1 MKCRYC
7 KAEIP
12 EGELYCKKCGREV
25 QIVPDYNPLDE
36 MLTAQIQLDDDNR
49 ETELEQYMNQN
60 RRNNRSSVSR
70 VTGKTGQTANRN
82 TGRTRQSADWNT
94 GRTRQSANRNTGRTG
109 RDAARNTG
117 RTTSR
122 TTGNVSGRRSSG
134 NTTGQMLSEKERRKR
149 QSAKAARKKALR
161 RKRRILLLIMAAIVV
176 LAGVGFYAL
185 YQGSYNGIMRKAQKA
200 EQSKDYTSA
209 ESYYKQ
215 AIAKNAQKADAYTGL
230 ADVYLAQDKTEEATS
245 LFEDAVSKQ
254 TGNVDLYKACMDFYL
269 KSDQNMEIPN
279 LLDSVSDSMLDKL
292 SDYVVNEPEF
302 SLNDS
307 TTYDD
312 VQKLLL
318 TTDAD
323 TIYYTTDGTD
333 PNLSSTKYT
342 SEGIQISEGETTV
355 KAIAVNKKG
364 VPSITSKKTYTVE
377 FPVEDAPAVSPSTG
391 QYDEAVQIEVKV
403 PDGYTAYYT
412 TDGTDPTTA
421 STKYTGPIDMPK
433 GETLFKVVLV
443 NAKGRMSGITTRNYM
458 YDNQ

>member
-25 QIVPDYNPLDE
+25 QIVPDYNPLEE
-36 MLTAQIQLDDDNR
+36 MLTAQIQLDGN
-49 ETELEQYMNQN
+49 EQESELDQYINQK
-60 RRNNRSSVSR
+60 RRNNNR
-70 VTGKTGQTANRN
+70 TGQSAGRN
-82 TGRTRQSADWNT
+82 TGRNA
-94 GRTRQSANRNTGRTG
+94 
-109 RDAARNTG
+109 
-117 RTTSR
+117 SR
-122 TTGNVSGRRSSG
+122 TTAAMTGRRMTG
-134 NTTGQMLSEKERRKR
+134 NTTGQMLTEKERRKR

-161 RKRRILLLIMAAIVV
+161 RKRRIVLLIMAAIVV
-176 LAGVGFYAL
+176 LAGAGFYVI
-185 YQGSYNGIMRKAQKA
+185 YQNSYNGIMKKAQKA
-200 EQSKDYTSA
+200 AQSKDYTTA
-209 ESYYKQ
+209 EAYYKQ
-215 AIAKNAQKADAYTGL
+215 AISKNTKKADAYTGL
-230 ADVYLAQDKTEEATS
+230 ADVYQSQDKTDEGTT
-245 LFEDAVSKQ
+245 LFEEAVSKQ
-254 TGNVDLYKACMDFYL
+254 SGNVELYKACMDFYL
-269 KSDQNMEIPN
+269 KSDQNMEIPE
-279 LLDSVSDSMLDKL
+279 LLDSVGDSMLEKL
-292 SDYVVNEPEF
+292 SDYVVDEPKF
-302 SLNDS
+302 SLEDS

-318 TTDAD
+318 TADKD

-333 PNLSSTKYT
+333 PDLTSTKYT
-342 SEGIQISEGETTV
+342 SEGIQISEGETTI

-364 VPSITSKKTYTVE
+364 VPSAIGKKTYTVE
-377 FPVEDAPAVSPSTG
+377 FPAVSPSTG

-443 NAKGRMSGITTRNYM
+443 NGKGRMSGITTRNYM

>member
-25 QIVPDYNPLDE
+25 QIVPDYNPLEE
-36 MLTAQIQLDDDNR
+36 MLTAQIQLDGN
-49 ETELEQYMNQN
+49 EQESELDQYINQN
-60 RRNNRSSVSR
+60 RRNNNR
-70 VTGKTGQTANRN
+70 TGQTAGRN
-82 TGRTRQSADWNT
+82 TGST
-94 GRTRQSANRNTGRTG
+94 GR
-109 RDAARNTG
+109 
-117 RTTSR
+117 
-122 TTGNVSGRRSSG
+122 
-134 NTTGQMLSEKERRKR
+134 MLTEKERRKR

-161 RKRRILLLIMAAIVV
+161 RKRRIVLLIMALIVV
-176 LAGVGFYAL
+176 LAGAGFYVI
-185 YQGSYNGIMRKAQKA
+185 YQNSYNGIMKKAQKA
-200 EQSKDYTSA
+200 AQSKDYTTA
-209 ESYYKQ
+209 EAYYKQ
-215 AIAKNAQKADAYTGL
+215 AISKNTKKADAYTGL
-230 ADVYLAQDKTEEATS
+230 ADVYLSQDKTDEGTT
-245 LFEDAVSKQ
+245 LFEEAVSKQ
-254 TGNVDLYKACMDFYL
+254 SGNVELYKACMDFYL
-269 KSDQNMEIPN
+269 KSDQNMEIPE
-279 LLDSVSDSMLDKL
+279 LLDSVSDSMLEKL
-292 SDYVVNEPEF
+292 SDYVVDEPKF
-302 SLNDS
+302 SLEDS

-318 TTDAD
+318 TADKD

-333 PNLSSTKYT
+333 PDLSSTKYT
-342 SEGIQISEGETTV
+342 SEGIQISEGETTI

-364 VPSITSKKTYTVE
+364 VPSSISKKIYTVE

-403 PDGYTAYYT
+403 PEGYTAYYT

-443 NAKGRMSGITTRNYM
+443 NGKGRMSGITTRNYM

>member
-25 QIVPDYNPLDE
+25 QIVPDYNPLEE
-36 MLTAQIQLDDDNR
+36 MLTAQIQLDGN
-49 ETELEQYMNQN
+49 EQESELDQYINQK
-60 RRNNRSSVSR
+60 RRNNNR
-70 VTGKTGQTANRN
+70 TGQSAGRNTGSTGRGAGRN
-82 TGRTRQSADWNT
+82 TGRSA
-94 GRTRQSANRNTGRTG
+94 
-109 RDAARNTG
+109 
-117 RTTSR
+117 SR
-122 TTGNVSGRRSSG
+122 TTANTTGRRMTG
-134 NTTGQMLSEKERRKR
+134 NTTGQMLTEKERRKR

-161 RKRRILLLIMAAIVV
+161 RKRRIVLLIMAAIVV
-176 LAGVGFYAL
+176 LAGAGFYVV
-185 YQGSYNGIMRKAQKA
+185 YQNSYNGIMKKAQKA
-200 EQSKDYTSA
+200 AQSKDYTTA
-209 ESYYKQ
+209 EAYYKQ
-215 AIAKNAQKADAYTGL
+215 AISKNTKKADAYTGL
-230 ADVYLAQDKTEEATS
+230 ADVYLSQDKTDEGTT
-245 LFEDAVSKQ
+245 LFEEAVSKQ
-254 TGNVDLYKACMDFYL
+254 SGNVELYKACMDFYL
-269 KSDQNMEIPN
+269 KSDQNMKIPK
-279 LLDSVSDSMLDKL
+279 LLDSISDSMLEKL
-292 SDYVVNEPEF
+292 SDYVVDEPKF
-302 SLNDS
+302 SLEDS

-318 TTDAD
+318 TADKD

-333 PNLSSTKYT
+333 PDLTSTKYT
-342 SEGIQISEGETTV
+342 SEGIQISEGETTI

-364 VPSITSKKTYTVE
+364 VPSSISKKIYTVE

-443 NAKGRMSGITTRNYM
+443 NGKGRMSGITTRNYM

>member
-25 QIVPDYNPLDE
+25 QIVPDYNPLEE
-36 MLTAQIQLDDDNR
+36 MLTAQIQLDGN
-49 ETELEQYMNQN
+49 EQESELDQYINQN
-60 RRNNRSSVSR
+60 RRNNNR
-70 VTGKTGQTANRN
+70 TGQTAGRN
-82 TGRTRQSADWNT
+82 TGST
-94 GRTRQSANRNTGRTG
+94 GR
-109 RDAARNTG
+109 
-117 RTTSR
+117 
-122 TTGNVSGRRSSG
+122 
-134 NTTGQMLSEKERRKR
+134 MLTEKERRKR

-161 RKRRILLLIMAAIVV
+161 RKRRIVLLIMALIVV
-176 LAGVGFYAL
+176 LAGAGFYVI
-185 YQGSYNGIMRKAQKA
+185 YQNSYNGIMKKAQKA
-200 EQSKDYTSA
+200 AQSKDYTTA
-209 ESYYKQ
+209 ESYFKQ
-215 AIAKNAQKADAYTGL
+215 AISKNAKKADAYTGL
-230 ADVYLAQDKTEEATS
+230 ADVYLSQDKTDEGTT
-245 LFEDAVSKQ
+245 LFEEAVSKQ
-254 TGNVDLYKACMDFYL
+254 SGNVELYKACMDFYL
-269 KSDQNMEIPN
+269 KSDQNMEIPE
-279 LLDSVSDSMLDKL
+279 LLDSVSDSMLEKL
-292 SDYVVNEPEF
+292 SDYVVDEPKF
-302 SLNDS
+302 SLEDS
-307 TTYDD
+307 MTYDD

-318 TTDAD
+318 TADKD

-333 PNLSSTKYT
+333 PDLTSTKYT
-342 SEGIQISEGETTV
+342 SEGIQISEGETTI

-364 VPSITSKKTYTVE
+364 VPSSISKKIYTVE

-443 NAKGRMSGITTRNYM
+443 NGKGRMSGITTRNYM

>member
-25 QIVPDYNPLDE
+25 QIVPDYNPLEE
-36 MLTAQIQLDDDNR
+36 MLTAQIQLDGN
-49 ETELEQYMNQN
+49 EQESELDQYINQN
-60 RRNNRSSVSR
+60 RRNNNR
-70 VTGKTGQTANRN
+70 TGQTAGRN
-82 TGRTRQSADWNT
+82 TGST
-94 GRTRQSANRNTGRTG
+94 GR
-109 RDAARNTG
+109 
-117 RTTSR
+117 
-122 TTGNVSGRRSSG
+122 
-134 NTTGQMLSEKERRKR
+134 MLTEKERRKR

-161 RKRRILLLIMAAIVV
+161 RKRRIVLLIMAAIVV
-176 LAGVGFYAL
+176 LAGAGFYVV
-185 YQGSYNGIMRKAQKA
+185 YQNSYNGIMKKAQKA
-200 EQSKDYTSA
+200 AQSKDYTTA
-209 ESYYKQ
+209 EAYYKQ
-215 AIAKNAQKADAYTGL
+215 AISKNTKKADAYTGL
-230 ADVYLAQDKTEEATS
+230 ADVYLLQDKTDEGTT
-245 LFEDAVSKQ
+245 LFEEAVSKQ
-254 TGNVDLYKACMDFYL
+254 SGNVELYKACMDFYL
-269 KSDQNMEIPN
+269 KSDQNMEIPE
-279 LLDSVSDSMLDKL
+279 LLDSVSDSMLEKL
-292 SDYVVNEPEF
+292 SDYVVDEPKF
-302 SLNDS
+302 SLEDS

-318 TTDAD
+318 TADKD

-333 PNLSSTKYT
+333 PDLTSTKYT
-342 SEGIQISEGETTV
+342 SEGIQISEGETTI

-364 VPSITSKKTYTVE
+364 VPSSISKKIYTVE

-403 PDGYTAYYT
+403 PEGYTAYYT

-443 NAKGRMSGITTRNYM
+443 NGKGRMSGITTRNYM

>member
-25 QIVPDYNPLDE
+25 QIVPDYNPLEE
-36 MLTAQIQLDDDNR
+36 MLTAQIQLDGN
-49 ETELEQYMNQN
+49 EQESELDQYINQN
-60 RRNNRSSVSR
+60 RRNNNR
-70 VTGKTGQTANRN
+70 TGQTAGRN
-82 TGRTRQSADWNT
+82 TGST
-94 GRTRQSANRNTGRTG
+94 GR
-109 RDAARNTG
+109 
-117 RTTSR
+117 
-122 TTGNVSGRRSSG
+122 
-134 NTTGQMLSEKERRKR
+134 MLTEKERRKR

-161 RKRRILLLIMAAIVV
+161 RKRRIVLLIMALIVV
-176 LAGVGFYAL
+176 LAGAGFYVI
-185 YQGSYNGIMRKAQKA
+185 YQNSYNGIMKKAQKA
-200 EQSKDYTSA
+200 AQSKDYTTA
-209 ESYYKQ
+209 EAYYKQ
-215 AIAKNAQKADAYTGL
+215 AISKNTKKADAYTGL
-230 ADVYLAQDKTEEATS
+230 ADVYLLQDKTDEGTT
-245 LFEDAVSKQ
+245 LFEEAVSKQ
-254 TGNVDLYKACMDFYL
+254 SGNVELYKACMDFYL
-269 KSDQNMEIPN
+269 KSDQNMEIPE
-279 LLDSVSDSMLDKL
+279 LLDSVNDSMLEKL
-292 SDYVVNEPEF
+292 SDYVVDEPKF
-302 SLNDS
+302 SLEDS

-318 TTDAD
+318 TADKD

-333 PNLSSTKYT
+333 PDLTSTKYT
-342 SEGIQISEGETTV
+342 SEGIQISEGETTI

-364 VPSITSKKTYTVE
+364 VPSSISKKIYTVE

-403 PDGYTAYYT
+403 PEGYTAYYT

-443 NAKGRMSGITTRNYM
+443 NGKGRMSGITTRNYM

>member
-25 QIVPDYNPLDE
+25 QIVPDYNPLEE
-36 MLTAQIQLDDDNR
+36 MLTAQIQLDGN
-49 ETELEQYMNQN
+49 EQESELDQYINQN
-60 RRNNRSSVSR
+60 RRNNNR
-70 VTGKTGQTANRN
+70 TGQTAGRNTGSTGRVAGRN
-82 TGRTRQSADWNT
+82 TGRRMT
-94 GRTRQSANRNTGRTG
+94 
-109 RDAARNTG
+109 
-117 RTTSR
+117 
-122 TTGNVSGRRSSG
+122 G
-134 NTTGQMLSEKERRKR
+134 NTTGQMLTEKERRKR

-161 RKRRILLLIMAAIVV
+161 RKRRIVLLIMALIVV
-176 LAGVGFYAL
+176 LAGAGFYVI
-185 YQGSYNGIMRKAQKA
+185 YQNSYNGIMKKAQKA
-200 EQSKDYTSA
+200 AQSKDYTTA
-209 ESYYKQ
+209 EAYYKQ
-215 AIAKNAQKADAYTGL
+215 AISKNTKKADAYTGL
-230 ADVYLAQDKTEEATS
+230 ADVYLSQDKTDEGTT
-245 LFEDAVSKQ
+245 LFEEAVSKQ
-254 TGNVDLYKACMDFYL
+254 SGNVELYKACMDFYL
-269 KSDQNMEIPN
+269 KSDQNMEIPE
-279 LLDSVSDSMLDKL
+279 LLDSVSDSMLEKL
-292 SDYVVNEPEF
+292 SDYVVDEPKF
-302 SLNDS
+302 SLEDS

-318 TTDAD
+318 TADKD

-333 PNLSSTKYT
+333 PDLTSTKYT
-342 SEGIQISEGETTV
+342 SEGIQISEGETTI

-364 VPSITSKKTYTVE
+364 VPSSISKKIYTVE

-443 NAKGRMSGITTRNYM
+443 NGKGRMSGITTRNYM

>member
-25 QIVPDYNPLDE
+25 QIVPDYNPLEE
-36 MLTAQIQLDDDNR
+36 MLTAQIQLDGN
-49 ETELEQYMNQN
+49 EQESELDQYINQN
-60 RRNNRSSVSR
+60 RRNNNR
-70 VTGKTGQTANRN
+70 TGQTAGRN
-82 TGRTRQSADWNT
+82 TGST
-94 GRTRQSANRNTGRTG
+94 GR
-109 RDAARNTG
+109 
-117 RTTSR
+117 
-122 TTGNVSGRRSSG
+122 
-134 NTTGQMLSEKERRKR
+134 MLTEKERRKR

-161 RKRRILLLIMAAIVV
+161 RKRRIVLLIMALIVV
-176 LAGVGFYAL
+176 LAGAGFYVV
-185 YQGSYNGIMRKAQKA
+185 YQNSYNGIMKKAQKA
-200 EQSKDYTSA
+200 AQSKDYTTA
-209 ESYYKQ
+209 ESYFKQ
-215 AIAKNAQKADAYTGL
+215 AISKNAKKADAYTGL
-230 ADVYLAQDKTEEATS
+230 ADVYLLQDKTDEGTT
-245 LFEDAVSKQ
+245 LFEEAVSKQ
-254 TGNVDLYKACMDFYL
+254 SGNVELYKACMDFYL
-269 KSDQNMEIPN
+269 KSDQNMEIPE
-279 LLDSVSDSMLDKL
+279 LLDSVSDSMLEKL
-292 SDYVVNEPEF
+292 SDYVVDEPKF
-302 SLNDS
+302 SLEDS

-318 TTDAD
+318 TADKD

-333 PNLSSTKYT
+333 PDLTSTKYT
-342 SEGIQISEGETTV
+342 SEGIQISEGETTI

-364 VPSITSKKTYTVE
+364 VPSSISKKIYTVE

-403 PDGYTAYYT
+403 PEGYTAYYT

-443 NAKGRMSGITTRNYM
+443 NGKGRMSGITTRNYM

>member
-25 QIVPDYNPLDE
+25 QIVPDYNPLEE
-36 MLTAQIQLDDDNR
+36 MLTAQIQLDGN
-49 ETELEQYMNQN
+49 EQESELDQYINQN
-60 RRNNRSSVSR
+60 RRNNNR
-70 VTGKTGQTANRN
+70 TGQTAGRN
-82 TGRTRQSADWNT
+82 TGST
-94 GRTRQSANRNTGRTG
+94 GR
-109 RDAARNTG
+109 
-117 RTTSR
+117 
-122 TTGNVSGRRSSG
+122 
-134 NTTGQMLSEKERRKR
+134 MLTEKERRKR

-161 RKRRILLLIMAAIVV
+161 RKRRIVLLIMAAIVV
-176 LAGVGFYAL
+176 LAGAGFYVV
-185 YQGSYNGIMRKAQKA
+185 YQNSYNGIMKKAQKA
-200 EQSKDYTSA
+200 AQSKDYTTA
-209 ESYYKQ
+209 ESYFKQ
-215 AIAKNAQKADAYTGL
+215 AISKNAKKADAYTGL
-230 ADVYLAQDKTEEATS
+230 ADVYLSQDKTDEGTT
-245 LFEDAVSKQ
+245 LFEEAVSKQ
-254 TGNVDLYKACMDFYL
+254 SGNVELYKACMDFYL
-269 KSDQNMEIPN
+269 KSDQNMEIPE
-279 LLDSVSDSMLDKL
+279 LLDSVSDSMLEKL
-292 SDYVVNEPEF
+292 SDYVVDEPKF
-302 SLNDS
+302 SLEDS

-318 TTDAD
+318 TADKD

-333 PNLSSTKYT
+333 PDLTSTKYT
-342 SEGIQISEGETTV
+342 SEGIQISEGETTI

-364 VPSITSKKTYTVE
+364 VPSSISKKIYTVE

-403 PDGYTAYYT
+403 PEGYTAYYT

-443 NAKGRMSGITTRNYM
+443 NGKGRMSGITTRNYM

>member
-25 QIVPDYNPLDE
+25 QIVPDYNPLEE
-36 MLTAQIQLDDDNR
+36 MLTAQIQLDGN
-49 ETELEQYMNQN
+49 EQESELDQYINQK
-60 RRNNRSSVSR
+60 RRNNNR
-70 VTGKTGQTANRN
+70 TGQSAGRN
-82 TGRTRQSADWNT
+82 TGRSA
-94 GRTRQSANRNTGRTG
+94 
-109 RDAARNTG
+109 
-117 RTTSR
+117 SR
-122 TTGNVSGRRSSG
+122 TTAAMTGRMTG
-134 NTTGQMLSEKERRKR
+134 NTTGQMLTEKERRKR

-161 RKRRILLLIMAAIVV
+161 RKRRIVLLIMAAIVV
-176 LAGVGFYAL
+176 LAGAGFYVV
-185 YQGSYNGIMRKAQKA
+185 YQNSYNGIMKKAQKA
-200 EQSKDYTSA
+200 AQSKDYTTA
-209 ESYYKQ
+209 EAYYKQ
-215 AIAKNAQKADAYTGL
+215 AISKNTKKADAYTGL
-230 ADVYLAQDKTEEATS
+230 ADVYQSQDKTDEGTT
-245 LFEDAVSKQ
+245 LFEEAVSKQ
-254 TGNVDLYKACMDFYL
+254 SGNVELYKACMDFYL
-269 KSDQNMEIPN
+269 KSDQNMEIPE
-279 LLDSVSDSMLDKL
+279 LLDSVNDSMLEKL
-292 SDYVVNEPEF
+292 SDYVVDEPKF
-302 SLNDS
+302 SLEDS

-318 TTDAD
+318 TADKD

-333 PNLSSTKYT
+333 PDLTSTKYT
-342 SEGIQISEGETTV
+342 SEGIQISEGETTI

-364 VPSITSKKTYTVE
+364 VPSAIGKKTYTVE

-403 PDGYTAYYT
+403 PEGYTAYYT

-443 NAKGRMSGITTRNYM
+443 NGKGRMSGITTRNYM

>member
-25 QIVPDYNPLDE
+25 QIVPDYNPLEE
-36 MLTAQIQLDDDNR
+36 MLTAQIQLDGN
-49 ETELEQYMNQN
+49 EQESELDQYINQN
-60 RRNNRSSVSR
+60 RRNNNR
-70 VTGKTGQTANRN
+70 TGQTAGRN
-82 TGRTRQSADWNT
+82 TGST
-94 GRTRQSANRNTGRTG
+94 GR
-109 RDAARNTG
+109 
-117 RTTSR
+117 
-122 TTGNVSGRRSSG
+122 
-134 NTTGQMLSEKERRKR
+134 MLTEKERRKR

-161 RKRRILLLIMAAIVV
+161 RKRRIVLLIMAAIVV
-176 LAGVGFYAL
+176 LAGAGFYVI
-185 YQGSYNGIMRKAQKA
+185 YQNSYNGIMKKAQKA
-200 EQSKDYTSA
+200 AQSKDYTTA
-209 ESYYKQ
+209 EAYYKQ
-215 AIAKNAQKADAYTGL
+215 AISKNTKKADAYTGL
-230 ADVYLAQDKTEEATS
+230 ADVYLLQDKTDEGTT
-245 LFEDAVSKQ
+245 LFEEAVSKQ
-254 TGNVDLYKACMDFYL
+254 SGNVELYKACMDFYL
-269 KSDQNMEIPN
+269 KSDQNMEIPE
-279 LLDSVSDSMLDKL
+279 LLDSVNDSMLEKL
-292 SDYVVNEPEF
+292 SDYVVDEPKF
-302 SLNDS
+302 SLEDS

-318 TTDAD
+318 TADKD

-333 PNLSSTKYT
+333 PDLTSTKYT
-342 SEGIQISEGETTV
+342 SEGIQISEGETTI

-364 VPSITSKKTYTVE
+364 VPSSISKKIYTVE

-403 PDGYTAYYT
+403 PEGYTAYYT

-443 NAKGRMSGITTRNYM
+443 NGKGRMSGITTRNYM

>member
-25 QIVPDYNPLDE
+25 QIVPDYNPLEE
-36 MLTAQIQLDDDNR
+36 MLTAQIQLEGN
-49 ETELEQYMNQN
+49 EQESELDQYINQKL
-60 RRNNRSSVSR
+60 RNNNR
-70 VTGKTGQTANRN
+70 TGQSAGRN
-82 TGRTRQSADWNT
+82 TGRSA
-94 GRTRQSANRNTGRTG
+94 
-109 RDAARNTG
+109 
-117 RTTSR
+117 SR
-122 TTGNVSGRRSSG
+122 TTAAMTGRRMTA
-134 NTTGQMLSEKERRKR
+134 NTTGQMLTEKERRKR

-161 RKRRILLLIMAAIVV
+161 RKRRIVLLIMAAIVV
-176 LAGVGFYAL
+176 LAGAGFYVV
-185 YQGSYNGIMRKAQKA
+185 YQNSYNGIMKKAQKA
-200 EQSKDYTSA
+200 AQSKDYTTA
-209 ESYYKQ
+209 EAYYKQ
-215 AIAKNAQKADAYTGL
+215 AISKNTKKADAYTGL
-230 ADVYLAQDKTEEATS
+230 ADVYLSQDKTDEGTT
-245 LFEDAVSKQ
+245 LFEEAVSKQ
-254 TGNVDLYKACMDFYL
+254 SGNVELYKACMDFYL
-269 KSDQNMEIPN
+269 KSDQNMKIPE
-279 LLDSVSDSMLDKL
+279 LLDSISDSMLEKL
-292 SDYVVNEPEF
+292 SDYVVDEPKF
-302 SLNDS
+302 SLEDS

-318 TTDAD
+318 TADKD

-333 PNLSSTKYT
+333 PDLTSTKYT
-342 SEGIQISEGETTV
+342 SEGIQISEGETTI

-364 VPSITSKKTYTVE
+364 VPSSISKKIYTVE

-443 NAKGRMSGITTRNYM
+443 NGKGRMSGITTRNYM

>member
-25 QIVPDYNPLDE
+25 QIVPDYNPLEE
-36 MLTAQIQLDDDNR
+36 MLTAQIQLDGN
-49 ETELEQYMNQN
+49 EQESELDQYINQN
-60 RRNNRSSVSR
+60 RRNNNR
-70 VTGKTGQTANRN
+70 TGQTAGRN
-82 TGRTRQSADWNT
+82 TVST
-94 GRTRQSANRNTGRTG
+94 GR
-109 RDAARNTG
+109 
-117 RTTSR
+117 
-122 TTGNVSGRRSSG
+122 
-134 NTTGQMLSEKERRKR
+134 MLTEKERRKR

-161 RKRRILLLIMAAIVV
+161 RKRRIVLLIMAAIVV
-176 LAGVGFYAL
+176 LAGAGFYVI
-185 YQGSYNGIMRKAQKA
+185 YQNSYNGIMKKAQKA
-200 EQSKDYTSA
+200 AQSKDYTTA
-209 ESYYKQ
+209 EAYYKQ
-215 AIAKNAQKADAYTGL
+215 AISKNTKKADAYTGL
-230 ADVYLAQDKTEEATS
+230 ADVYLLQDKTDEGTT
-245 LFEDAVSKQ
+245 LFEEAVSKQ
-254 TGNVDLYKACMDFYL
+254 SGNVELYKACMDFYL
-269 KSDQNMEIPN
+269 KSDQNMEIPE
-279 LLDSVSDSMLDKL
+279 LLDSVSDSMLEKL
-292 SDYVVNEPEF
+292 SDYVVDEPKF
-302 SLNDS
+302 SLEDS

-318 TTDAD
+318 TADKD

-333 PNLSSTKYT
+333 PDLTSTKYT
-342 SEGIQISEGETTV
+342 SEGIQISEGETTI

-364 VPSITSKKTYTVE
+364 VPSSISKKIYTVE

-403 PDGYTAYYT
+403 PEGYTAYYT

-443 NAKGRMSGITTRNYM
+443 NGKGRMSGITTRNYM

>member
-25 QIVPDYNPLDE
+25 QIVPDYNPLEE
-36 MLTAQIQLDDDNR
+36 MLTAQIQLDGN
-49 ETELEQYMNQN
+49 EQESELDQYINQK
-60 RRNNRSSVSR
+60 RRNNNR
-70 VTGKTGQTANRN
+70 TGQSAGRNTGSTGRGAGRN
-82 TGRTRQSADWNT
+82 TGRSA
-94 GRTRQSANRNTGRTG
+94 
-109 RDAARNTG
+109 
-117 RTTSR
+117 SR
-122 TTGNVSGRRSSG
+122 TTANTTGRRMTG
-134 NTTGQMLSEKERRKR
+134 NTTGQMLTEKERRKR

-161 RKRRILLLIMAAIVV
+161 RKRRIVLLIMAAIVV
-176 LAGVGFYAL
+176 LAGAGFYVV
-185 YQGSYNGIMRKAQKA
+185 YQNSYNGIMKKAQKA
-200 EQSKDYTSA
+200 AQSKDYTTA
-209 ESYYKQ
+209 EAYYKQ
-215 AIAKNAQKADAYTGL
+215 AISKNTKKADAYTGL
-230 ADVYLAQDKTEEATS
+230 ADVYLSQDKTDEGTT
-245 LFEDAVSKQ
+245 LFEEAVSKQ
-254 TGNVDLYKACMDFYL
+254 SGNVELYKACMDFYL
-269 KSDQNMEIPN
+269 KSDQNMEIPE
-279 LLDSVSDSMLDKL
+279 LLDSISDSMLEKL
-292 SDYVVNEPEF
+292 SDYVVDEPKF
-302 SLNDS
+302 SLEDS

-318 TTDAD
+318 TADKD

-333 PNLSSTKYT
+333 PDLTSTKYT
-342 SEGIQISEGETTV
+342 SEGIQISEGETTI

-364 VPSITSKKTYTVE
+364 VPSSISKKIYTVE

-443 NAKGRMSGITTRNYM
+443 NGKGRMSGITTRNYM

>member
-25 QIVPDYNPLDE
+25 QIVPDYNPLEE
-36 MLTAQIQLDDDNR
+36 MLTAQIQLDGN
-49 ETELEQYMNQN
+49 EQESELDQYINQN
-60 RRNNRSSVSR
+60 RRNNNR
-70 VTGKTGQTANRN
+70 TGQTAGRN
-82 TGRTRQSADWNT
+82 TGST
-94 GRTRQSANRNTGRTG
+94 GR
-109 RDAARNTG
+109 
-117 RTTSR
+117 
-122 TTGNVSGRRSSG
+122 
-134 NTTGQMLSEKERRKR
+134 MLTEKERRKR

-161 RKRRILLLIMAAIVV
+161 RKRRIVLLIMALIVV
-176 LAGVGFYAL
+176 LAGAGFYVI
-185 YQGSYNGIMRKAQKA
+185 YQNSYNGIMKKAQKA
-200 EQSKDYTSA
+200 AQSKDYTTA
-209 ESYYKQ
+209 ESYFKQ
-215 AIAKNAQKADAYTGL
+215 AISKNAKKADAYTGL
-230 ADVYLAQDKTEEATS
+230 ADVYLSQDKTDEGTT
-245 LFEDAVSKQ
+245 LFEEAVSKQ
-254 TGNVDLYKACMDFYL
+254 SGNVELYKACMDFYL
-269 KSDQNMEIPN
+269 KSDQNMEIPE
-279 LLDSVSDSMLDKL
+279 LLDSVSDSMLEKL
-292 SDYVVNEPEF
+292 SDYVVDEPKF
-302 SLNDS
+302 SLEDS

-318 TTDAD
+318 TADKD

-333 PNLSSTKYT
+333 PDLTSTKYT
-342 SEGIQISEGETTV
+342 SEGIQISEGETTI

-364 VPSITSKKTYTVE
+364 VPSSISKKIYTVE

-403 PDGYTAYYT
+403 PEGYTAYYT

-443 NAKGRMSGITTRNYM
+443 NGKGRMSGITTRNYM